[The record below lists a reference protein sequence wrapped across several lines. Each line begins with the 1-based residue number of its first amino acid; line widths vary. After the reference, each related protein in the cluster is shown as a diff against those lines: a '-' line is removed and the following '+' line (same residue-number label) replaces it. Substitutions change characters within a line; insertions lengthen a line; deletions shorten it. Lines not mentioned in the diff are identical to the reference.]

1 MALVPAGT
9 AGGQQPPQ
17 PPRPPGPPPVSVP
30 NPIEVTRA
38 LTLAKAGNGAGV
50 GIIEAVIDSPVGSLP
65 APAGA
70 LAHSCGT
77 NCGASMTR
85 RYPRGTRLLVSV
97 RGAYLSPGEAR
108 TFLDHIDGC
117 QAGTTMTCR
126 LTLENDT
133 TITAHFRL
141 PQLTVGVAGSG
152 ARVGS
157 LTSLSPSSL
166 ACGAAGTRCSADVER
181 GHVVELS
188 ASSVSADVIGFRQ
201 GGTMIRLCNAQPC
214 TTSVRVMDDMRVEA
228 VFGRALATLT
238 LELTGTS
245 GSVTVTEA
253 GNPALTCVRNAVPD
267 LPRTEC
273 TARLQLG
280 AAVTI
285 GLPRLGVTSSCGT
298 TFTLAGDR
306 RCVVTLP

>member
-1 MALVPAGT
+1 
-9 AGGQQPPQ
+9 
-17 PPRPPGPPPVSVP
+17 
-30 NPIEVTRA
+30 
-38 LTLAKAGNGAGV
+38 
-50 GIIEAVIDSPVGSLP
+50 
-65 APAGA
+65 
-70 LAHSCGT
+70 
-77 NCGASMTR
+77 MTR
-85 RYPRGTRLLVSV
+85 RYPRGTRLLVTV
-97 RGAYLSPGEAR
+97 RAAPTVSPGEAR
-108 TFLDHIDGC
+108 SFIDHIDGC

-201 GGTMIRLCNAQPC
+201 G
-214 TTSVRVMDDMRVEA
+214 DDDPA
-228 VFGRALATLT
+228 VQRSALHHQRASDGRHA
-238 LELTGTS
+238 
-245 GSVTVTEA
+245 
-253 GNPALTCVRNAVPD
+253 C
-267 LPRTEC
+267 
-273 TARLQLG
+273 LQLG